1 MEKEALREEVLRLGA
16 YRAEFIETERIEADA
31 SFRKLCESN
40 ACGNYGRSYMCPPD
54 VGEVETLMGR
64 LKDYRLAL
72 VYQTVGTLE
81 DSYDFEGMMEAG
93 KRHND
98 LTQQVRRLAEQLDCE
113 KTLHLGAGGCRV
125 CDVCGKKTGDPCR
138 HPEQA
143 MSSLEAYGI
152 NVSTLAAQCGMR
164 YINGKDTVT
173 YFGAV
178 FFS

>member
-93 KRHND
+93 NGIMTWRS
-98 LTQQVRRLAEQLDCE
+98 R
-113 KTLHLGAGGCRV
+113 
-125 CDVCGKKTGDPCR
+125 CG
-138 HPEQA
+138 
-143 MSSLEAYGI
+143 
-152 NVSTLAAQCGMR
+152 V
-164 YINGKDTVT
+164 
-173 YFGAV
+173 
-178 FFS
+178 